1 MNRLFRISFDIFLT
15 SVTPILGWLLLGI
28 LVDKNLINIFS
39 LVYPMQFIITAIYSI
54 FGTGANISAIKD
66 NNKNSVFSGFL
77 LGALVGAL
85 ILGSIVFNVDKYILF
100 MHMDVKIY
108 KVFAI
113 YAIVQYF
120 CNYY

>member
-15 SVTPILGWLLLGI
+15 SVTPILVWLLLGI

-100 MHMDVKIY
+100 N
-108 KVFAI
+108 F
-113 YAIVQYF
+113 
-120 CNYY
+120 NTN